1 MSCKARRNPVTV
13 QNVAESSPHPTSGG
27 MSTVSWMTLFYDLI
41 IVAVF
46 ARATYI
52 YGKDP
57 SWMTFAFIAVSLIV
71 LYALWSITNLEL
83 VMSPDTS
90 WRRRIVVLVQVVALL
105 VCGLAMYRGGG
116 ISDRWGFLAL
126 CVAFLS
132 TAALTWL
139 RKREATYDARWMR
152 TLMFVSLGASAIF
165 ALGACFP
172 MGFLVGDVLIAWI
185 FYPVAAVWVAV
196 GFAVIIPRLLVSP
209 TSIDAHPLNE
219 RFGVLLLIVLGDAF
233 LQLLEVLGAMR
244 SIPAPEFLVFT
255 LLFVIAIWLL
265 YFPMLGDPPLAAT
278 IRLAR
283 SRVAAHFLL
292 VLSSAFGIVA
302 YVELSTGFSE
312 KDADGTS
319 TAWTTIPMLGVG
331 VAVLWL
337 TWIESRRWTSAMLTH
352 TLAVAILLVLTVS
365 GEITN
370 NLGREIDLVVAN
382 LVLLA
387 AALAVLVQRR
397 RARARANQ

>member
-1 MSCKARRNPVTV
+1 MPSVKK
-13 QNVAESSPHPTSGG
+13 SPAPAIPSGG
-27 MSTVSWMTLFYDLI
+27 FSSISWMTLFYDLI

-57 SWMTFAFIAVSLIV
+57 SWLTFAFIAVSLIV
-71 LYALWSITNLEL
+71 LYSLWAVTNLEL
-83 VMSPDTS
+83 MMSPDTS
-90 WRRRIVVLVQVVALL
+90 WTRRIVVLAQVVALL

-132 TAALTWL
+132 TASLTWL
-139 RKREATYDARWMR
+139 RTREANYDKRWIR
-152 TLMFVSLGASAIF
+152 SLMFVSLGASAIF

-172 MGFLVGDVLIAWI
+172 MGYLVGDVLIAWI
-185 FYPVAAVWVAV
+185 FYPVATLWAAIGLAIVV
-196 GFAVIIPRLLVSP
+196 PRLLVPP
-209 TSIDAHPLNE
+209 TSVDPHPLNE
-219 RFGVLLLIVLGDAF
+219 RFGILLLIVLGDAF

-244 SIPAPEFLVFT
+244 TIPAPEFLVFT

-265 YFPMLGDPPLAAT
+265 YFPVLGEPPLAPT

-283 SRVAAHFLL
+283 GRVVAHFLL

-312 KDADGTS
+312 KDDAGAT
-319 TAWTTIPMLGVG
+319 TAWTTFPMLGGG
-331 VAVLWL
+331 VAILWL
-337 TWIESRRWTSAMLTH
+337 ALIESRRWTRTTIAH
-352 TLAVAILLVLTVS
+352 AIAVVFLVALTVS
-365 GEITN
+365 GELTN
-370 NLGREIDLVVAN
+370 NLGRELDLVIAN
-382 LVLLA
+382 FVLLA
-387 AALAVLVQRR
+387 TAITVLAMRR
-397 RARARANQ
+397 RERARQIR